1 MLALLAGLGAEPIE
15 RRLGV
20 WGKAIIVAA
29 VIEGVSSVGLMLPVP
44 LSYYSPLIGGLPGAT
59 AIGMEPTFYWDALQ
73 PEILDWLNSHTSSDQ
88 KVMFSRYPTSL
99 LYLRQQHRLRVN
111 ILPTEPGVWAWY
123 VVQNR
128 PGDLRQIER
137 DLIAHRHPAA
147 VFRKW
152 GVPLLWVFPYRDVD
166 AWEKRRLTPP
176 SSVD

>member
-1 MLALLAGLGAEPIE
+1 
-15 RRLGV
+15 
-20 WGKAIIVAA
+20 
-29 VIEGVSSVGLMLPVP
+29 
-44 LSYYSPLIGGLPGAT
+44 
-59 AIGMEPTFYWDALQ
+59 
-73 PEILDWLNSHTSSDQ
+73 
-88 KVMFSRYPTSL
+88 MFSRYPTSL

-137 DLIAHRHPAA
+137 DLIAHRRPAA

-152 GVPLLWVFPYRDVD
+152 GVPLLWVFPYRVVD